1 MAVFV
6 RTSVCRY
13 GRRVMRLIFRPFPSR
28 PRLAVWT
35 VLVDDRRGCA
45 QAFSRTCCKKV
56 NSQDVELPGS
66 FLSLY
71 AWSLRRVE
79 GSTILTRQDM
89 LLLVLSFVEACGAI
103 AAKH

>member
-1 MAVFV
+1 MGALKLFPV
-6 RTSVCRY
+6 R
-13 GRRVMRLIFRPFPSR
+13 
-28 PRLAVWT
+28 A
-35 VLVDDRRGCA
+35 A
-45 QAFSRTCCKKV
+45 KKV
-56 NSQDVELPGS
+56 NSQDVDLPGS

-71 AWSLRRVE
+71 AWSLRRVK